1 MKQSQF
7 NFLNML
13 GVVLHGMNNERSVW
27 ENEPEIA
34 STFSLLDTEYKE
46 VNSLNESVSATDSA
60 GLTDLKDNTFD
71 QLLGNTYKLMKKMSA
86 FAKKNNKLTLLPL
99 VGISYSAL
107 SRGPEP
113 EAVGRCA
120 GVADKASENLDEM
133 ASFKVN
139 KDDIANIRQL
149 ITDFRQ
155 QASERTT
162 VSKDKSEMGEKIA
175 AMIKSL
181 RSNLDIMD
189 DLVKG
194 LIEDQ
199 EFINRYKSW
208 RSIIH
213 YGKGKTLKNKTV
225 ETGE

>member
-1 MKQSQF
+1 MRQTQF

-13 GVVLHGMNNERSVW
+13 GVVLNGMNNERSLW

-34 STFSLLDTEYKE
+34 STYSLLDTEYNQ
-46 VNSLNESVSATDSA
+46 VNSLNESVSATDPG
-60 GLTDLKDNTFD
+60 GLTDLKDNTYD
-71 QLLGNTYKLMKKMSA
+71 QLMNTTYKLMKKMSA
-86 FAKKNNKLTLLPL
+86 WAKKNNRLTLLPL

-113 EAVGRCA
+113 ESVNRCA
-120 GVADKASENLDEM
+120 GIADKAVENLENL
-133 ASFKVN
+133 ASFKVTN
-139 KDDIANIRQL
+139 ADIDNIRQL
-149 ITDFRQ
+149 ITDYRK

-162 VSKDKSEMGEKIA
+162 VSKDKSEKGSEIVEKI
-175 AMIKSL
+175 KNL
-181 RSNLDIMD
+181 RNSLDIMD

-194 LIEDQ
+194 LVEDQ

-208 RSIIH
+208 RNITD

-225 ETGE
+225 ETVQ